1 VFIDTLTHSAR
12 SKHNH
17 RCYAIKVL
25 NKQKVEKMKQAEHSD
40 SESKILGAA
49 QLLLIVDFRGHVAG
63 CAELFLV
70 MDSVCPAAT
79 CSLSDFA
86 RWKVKAVDG
95 SCG

>member
-1 VFIDTLTHSAR
+1 VLTDTRTHSAR

-17 RCYAIKVL
+17 RYYAIKVL
-25 NKQKVEKMKQAEHSD
+25 NKQKVGKMKQAEHSD
-40 SESKILGAA
+40 SESKMLGAA
-49 QLLLIVDFRGHVAG
+49 QLLLIVDFREHV
-63 CAELFLV
+63 AELFLV

-86 RWKVKAVDG
+86 DWKVKAVDG